1 MKASGS
7 TPTQTIERLC
17 LLQLSTGNGII
28 NADGDLWKIQRKAGL
43 RFFSTPNLKT
53 LIDVVLPPI
62 VADTQRTLDAAVQNA
77 TLVDLQSVL
86 LELTTRLMG
95 NMAYDVRLELGVLDL
110 LNSVYKRNNNK

>member
-1 MKASGS
+1 MKVSGS
-7 TPTQTIERLC
+7 TPTQIIKRLC
-17 LLQLSTGNGII
+17 LLQFSTGNGII

-62 VADTQRTLDAAVQNA
+62 VADTERLLDAAAKNA

-86 LELTTRLMG
+86 LELTTRVMG
-95 NMAYDVRLELGVLDL
+95 NMAYDVRLKLG
-110 LNSVYKRNNNK
+110 N

>member
-1 MKASGS
+1 MSGS
-7 TPTQTIERLC
+7 TPTQIFKRLC
-17 LLQLSTGNGII
+17 LLQFSPGNGII

-62 VADTQRTLDAAVQNA
+62 VADTERLLDAAAKNA

-95 NMAYDVRLELGVLDL
+95 NMAYDVRLELGNLDL
-110 LNSVYKRNNNK
+110 LDLVYKNNNK

>member
-1 MKASGS
+1 MLIG
-7 TPTQTIERLC
+7 
-17 LLQLSTGNGII
+17 LSTGNGII

-53 LIDVVLPPI
+53 LIDDVLPPI

-95 NMAYDVRLELGVLDL
+95 NMAYDVRHELGVLDL
-110 LNSVYKRNNNK
+110 LDSVYEKNNNE